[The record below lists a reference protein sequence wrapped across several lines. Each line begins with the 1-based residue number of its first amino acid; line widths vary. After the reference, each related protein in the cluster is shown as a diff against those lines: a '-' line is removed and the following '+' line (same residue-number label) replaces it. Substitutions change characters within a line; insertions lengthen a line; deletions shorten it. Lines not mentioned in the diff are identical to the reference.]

1 MTAAEREA
9 MIAQWWEDVNGWE
22 WLLVEATIGAR
33 LSRAFHQ
40 VLMAMPV
47 DVCRKFLEL
56 TPGALPAGRE
66 RRRAGAYGPPRGQR
80 GGGRTLAARD
90 ALRRRSPAWRT
101 TTGGLWGSDSMWTK
115 IVELLQVID
124 SWRFSWTLPLQLSR
138 NSGRASYRDVDCL
151 TGSLPEN
158 EWNVQ
163 GLALTIGSVKKTL
176 VC

>member
-56 TPGALPAGRE
+56 TPLVLCQQGARAAVLGLMVHPVGNVEEAGRWQPVMYFAPTIA
-66 RRRAGAYGPPRGQR
+66 RMADHHLVDCGDPIACGPKSSNFYKPLIHGDFP
-80 GGGRTLAARD
+80 G
-90 ALRRRSPAWRT
+90 PC
-101 TTGGLWGSDSMWTK
+101 
-115 IVELLQVID
+115 
-124 SWRFSWTLPLQLSR
+124 RFSCQETL
-138 NSGRASYRDVDCL
+138 GRASYRDVDCL
-151 TGSLPEN
+151 TGFSAQE
-158 EWNVQ
+158 
-163 GLALTIGSVKKTL
+163 
-176 VC
+176 